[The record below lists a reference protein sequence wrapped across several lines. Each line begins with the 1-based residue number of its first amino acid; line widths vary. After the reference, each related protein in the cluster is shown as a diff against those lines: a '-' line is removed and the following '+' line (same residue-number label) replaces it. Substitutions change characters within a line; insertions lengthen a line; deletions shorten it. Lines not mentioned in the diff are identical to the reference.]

1 VRVDAAA
8 VRRGVAAVGAVVS
21 DREPLRF
28 SDTRKSDNLR
38 RAAEQARSALS
49 GWANHGLWAWP
60 ESALQTCKQNTEE
73 ALAALDAALAE
84 PEKERAEV
92 APPAR
97 SGVDKCEIDSL
108 TGEAY
113 PTPQP
118 DAKPEPVVVEQL
130 FALAKLTVRRAAD
143 PDPWVWDRLS
153 DDGTWT
159 PFNPLIHGPDMWRL
173 EQALRAALAE
183 PEPTVKESLTVDHI
197 RSIWLDSWKA
207 CGNVPTPVLAEHFTR
222 QIERAHGIGLAKPTG
237 KDSLQVASENE
248 VEAMM
253 PRPAPSLEFLD
264 GFRDGWRAAERF
276 HGIRKEDGK

>member
-1 VRVDAAA
+1 MT
-8 VRRGVAAVGAVVS
+8 
-21 DREPLRF
+21 DREPSRF
-28 SDTRKSDNLR
+28 SDTRKSDHITLPRAVALGLR
-38 RAAEQARSALS
+38 DAMLCVVRAADQCGVSPQPILE
-49 GWANHGLWAWP
+49 
-60 ESALQTCKQNTEE
+60 TVT
-73 ALAALDAALAE
+73 ALDAALAE
-84 PEKERAEV
+84 PKKERAEV

-197 RSIWLDSWKA
+197 WPIW
-207 CGNVPTPVLAEHFTR
+207 G
-222 QIERAHGIGLAKPTG
+222 
-237 KDSLQVASENE
+237 ASENE

-264 GFRDGWRAAERF
+264 GFRDGFRAAERF
-276 HGIRKEDGK
+276 HGVRKEDWK